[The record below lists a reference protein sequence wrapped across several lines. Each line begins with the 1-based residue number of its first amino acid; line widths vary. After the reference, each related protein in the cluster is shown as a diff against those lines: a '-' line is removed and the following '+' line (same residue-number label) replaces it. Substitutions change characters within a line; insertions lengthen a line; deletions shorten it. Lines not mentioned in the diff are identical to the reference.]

1 MMSKIFIVIEDWRR
15 DNGESGIENSV
26 FSTFEKALN
35 YYNKL
40 KERYESDYDT
50 QERLKDEGE
59 FDEKVDKKNQYA
71 SIEVAF
77 EDYDYY
83 KIWVESEIIDNKE

>member
-40 KERYESDYDT
+40 KERYESEYDT
-50 QERLKDEGE
+50 QERIK
-59 FDEKVDKKNQYA
+59 EKG
-71 SIEVAF
+71 
-77 EDYDYY
+77 
-83 KIWVESEIIDNKE
+83 